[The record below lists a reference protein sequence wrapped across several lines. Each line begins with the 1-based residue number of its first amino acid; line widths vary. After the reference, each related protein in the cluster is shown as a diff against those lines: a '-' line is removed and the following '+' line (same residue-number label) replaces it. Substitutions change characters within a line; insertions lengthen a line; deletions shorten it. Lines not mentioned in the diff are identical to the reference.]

1 MLKLYNKEH
10 EAIGVLT
17 NLKDYKVEYVLS
29 GEDLVEFSL
38 SISDENIHL
47 VEEEGYVRNKSNE
60 YVIKAI
66 DPSDNFKRFTCN
78 VNVEGL
84 VGKAIASFDTSNNNI
99 NDTIRLAIAGTGW
112 ILADNN
118 INKRRTVR
126 LTNTNAL
133 EVLREV
139 RKVFSVDFRYDA
151 INKKIYVYE
160 KFGEDKGV
168 YFSDEL
174 NLKSLSIPSDTYDY
188 VTRLYPYGKDGLTI
202 AEINNGKDY
211 IENFQYSNKIIE
223 LIWQDNR
230 YTDVN
235 SLKEDAEAKLEEL
248 SKPNRSYQASVT
260 DLAKQSKE
268 YSYLDFF
275 LGDTVTLLSKSE
287 KFRDKQRIVKYIEY
301 PDNPSENTCEL
312 GNTILTFEE
321 LQQENEY
328 KNQTVDNITTGN
340 GIINGEAIDGIS
352 TEQIYDFEA
361 EVAKIT
367 DLTVINADITN
378 LKAENVTITGK
389 LSAIEGEFGT
399 LKANVATIEEL
410 TVTHSASIND
420 LQANKANI
428 TDLTA
433 TNIKFNVASGG
444 TLDLQTLLS
453 KFVTG
458 ENGQFINISS
468 SNSVIANATIKNAM
482 IESLSVDKLL
492 AGRISTNKFT
502 VSSDDGGIE
511 IVGAT
516 QQFKDKNNK
525 VRIQMGQ
532 DTQGNFNFIL
542 RGEDGT
548 TTLID
553 HNGIKEKAIADDL
566 IKENMV
572 AADAIGEKQINYSSL
587 ITGLNKDT
595 NTQLIK
601 ASKVAID
608 LTGQSLEVSFNS
620 LKSNVDNME
629 IGGRNLIIDTKEMKW
644 CENATSETYKGFV
657 VAKGTASSTSYKDIF
672 AAPTIDNV
680 TSTQYTVSFYAKS
693 STSSSIRCYFYN
705 PNTTV
710 KAMSSTGQTSTSV
723 DGQIYVTLTTEWK
736 RYWVTWT
743 QTVPS
748 SLSKKQVI
756 IGRVTSGG
764 DVSICGVKF
773 EEGNKATDWTP
784 APEDVDQ
791 KIESNTTAITV
802 AQGKIEGLISENTI
816 IKGDVTTISDK
827 YTSLKATVDGI
838 NTTVAS
844 HTSSIGTIST
854 DLATANALADSK
866 AKVFTSIP
874 TTPYK
879 VGDLWVQGT
888 SGEIMK
894 CKTARA
900 SGSYVASDWEKASKY
915 TDDTKANAVEGN
927 LNTLSGKVTIVE
939 NNYASLSQDLSG
951 FKTTVGNTYS
961 TKSELS
967 SVDGKVT
974 SLTSRVSTAESS
986 ITQLNNKIAL
996 KVEATDVIEAIN
1008 NIEVGGRNYIEQGN
1022 FEKTDKWT
1030 SLSGT
1035 KEYQSKICGYR
1046 SYNGTSEAFITS
1058 KRYFYTELVGK
1069 NITLSF
1075 LGAKTSNMKSFE
1087 VHILSRKSGTSSDYT
1102 YVKTQSFNLTDTLQ
1116 KHSFTYT
1123 MPSDIDS
1130 FYIRFDNNG
1139 STNGSDATLYITDVK
1154 LEEGNKPTDWTPAL
1168 EDVENDATT
1177 KANNA
1182 QTNAKNYTDGQ
1193 ITIVNK
1199 TITDKV
1205 AEIKLTTDSI
1215 TQRVSSTE
1223 FTTSTLTNKVNTA
1236 QNTADSAN
1244 SKIDSLKLGSMNIY
1258 PNSNFK
1264 NNISTYEVTTD
1275 TTISYYGGEVDNNS
1289 SRVKGRMMRV
1299 YSSTG
1304 GDRFITDKSLMFVE
1318 SGQQYTVSFDYF
1330 TSERVTGSSSYL
1342 YFYDAN
1348 EKLLTSGQF
1357 LNLGITSAGGR
1368 TFRRLVKTFTVPSSA
1383 KYCRIRYGFVCDGA
1397 CWMTVDG
1404 VSIVK
1409 GNKDI
1414 GWSPSPEDINSAI
1427 TTVDTKVETTNNKV
1441 ASIETNL
1448 NSITSRVGTVE
1459 SKQTTVNGKVSS
1471 LETRM
1476 STAESKIT
1484 ETAITNVV
1492 SKGFY
1497 SKNDIDSKGYQTS
1510 SQVQQTVNQLEVKFS
1525 TNGGYNLIYNGNFE
1539 RGLEHWTL
1547 TNASQGYIWVKR
1559 NDNGSPNNPLELFM
1573 QGVLDGE
1580 NRYAT
1585 QGFDWTSNE
1594 ALTLSWYQ
1602 WTSLG
1607 GGDGSNV
1614 YRGTQVTITYT
1625 DGTKSWHTSGNQT
1638 ELNVWQKRSM
1648 TIYPEYGKRVSWISV
1663 DAWCRDTSKA
1673 TVYTDIMLEKGVV
1686 ATNWTPNPNEVVD
1699 GIIIL
1704 DKNGVKVSHSN
1715 GDYTQL
1721 HAEGLKRYRSN
1732 GDAKGD
1738 YHYLTQYVGF
1748 SGQDTIWV
1756 QLKDD
1761 FKGKHFTAYSVI
1773 SDTWED
1779 SWNHGDPWVLQRF
1792 VTYVETDNI
1801 DYANARVPVLIYR
1814 IDKNYKTG
1822 EYRKKPCA
1830 GVLLVVA

>member
-78 VNVEGL
+78 VNVEDL

-174 NLKSLSIPSDTYDY
+174 NIKSLSIPSDTYDY

-202 AEINNGKDY
+202 AEINNGKEY

-420 LQANKANI
+420 LQANKADI

-433 TNIKFNVASGG
+433 TNIKFDVASGG

-572 AADAIGEKQINYSSL
+572 AEDAIGEKQINYSSL
-587 ITGLNKDT
+587 VTGLNKDT

-620 LKSNVDNME
+620 LKSNVD
-629 IGGRNLIIDTKEMKW
+629 GLD
-644 CENATSETYKGFV
+644 
-657 VAKGTASSTSYKDIF
+657 D
-672 AAPTIDNV
+672 
-680 TSTQYTVSFYAKS
+680 
-693 STSSSIRCYFYN
+693 
-705 PNTTV
+705 
-710 KAMSSTGQTSTSV
+710 
-723 DGQIYVTLTTEWK
+723 
-736 RYWVTWT
+736 
-743 QTVPS
+743 
-748 SLSKKQVI
+748 
-756 IGRVTSGG
+756 
-764 DVSICGVKF
+764 
-773 EEGNKATDWTP
+773 
-784 APEDVDQ
+784 

-802 AQGKIEGLISENTI
+802 AQGKIEGLISENSI
-816 IKGDVTTISDK
+816 ITGDVTTISDK

-866 AKVFTSIP
+866 AKVFTSTP

-888 SGEIMK
+888 SGDVMR
-894 CKTARA
+894 CKTARS
-900 SGSYVASDWEKASKY
+900 SGSYTASDWEKASKY
-915 TDDTKANAVEGN
+915 TDDTKANAV
-927 LNTLSGKVTIVE
+927 
-939 NNYASLSQDLSG
+939 
-951 FKTTVGNTYS
+951 
-961 TKSELS
+961 
-967 SVDGKVT
+967 DGKVT
-974 SLTSRVSTAESS
+974 NLQT
-986 ITQLNNKIAL
+986 
-996 KVEATDVIEAIN
+996 
-1008 NIEVGGRNYIEQGN
+1008 
-1022 FEKTDKWT
+1022 
-1030 SLSGT
+1030 
-1035 KEYQSKICGYR
+1035 EY
-1046 SYNGTSEAFITS
+1046 
-1058 KRYFYTELVGK
+1058 
-1069 NITLSF
+1069 
-1075 LGAKTSNMKSFE
+1075 
-1087 VHILSRKSGTSSDYT
+1087 
-1102 YVKTQSFNLTDTLQ
+1102 
-1116 KHSFTYT
+1116 
-1123 MPSDIDS
+1123 
-1130 FYIRFDNNG
+1130 
-1139 STNGSDATLYITDVK
+1139 
-1154 LEEGNKPTDWTPAL
+1154 
-1168 EDVENDATT
+1168 
-1177 KANNA
+1177 
-1182 QTNAKNYTDGQ
+1182 
-1193 ITIVNK
+1193 NK
-1199 TITDKV
+1199 TKSQV
-1205 AEIKLTTDSI
+1205 AEIVTDLDGITQRVSNTESTTATITADLQTVSDVANSANTNASSALNKANTATSTATTAKNTADSALTQANTNKGNITTLQGTVNTTNSKVATLETNLNGI

-1223 FTTSTLTNKVNTA
+1223 STTATLTTKVNGVESTA
-1236 QNTADSAN
+1236 NTAKSTADSAKTTATN
-1244 SKIDSLKLGSMNIY
+1244 AQSTANTA
-1258 PNSNFK
+1258 NSNATSALNK
-1264 NNISTYEVTTD
+1264 ANNALQKKMGINLIVNQGTYAPNQPNKE
-1275 TTISYYGGEVDNNS
+1275 GE
-1289 SRVKGRMMRV
+1289 
-1299 YSSTG
+1299 
-1304 GDRFITDKSLMFVE
+1304 
-1318 SGQQYTVSFDYF
+1318 
-1330 TSERVTGSSSYL
+1330 L
-1342 YFYDAN
+1342 YIHGFDAN
-1348 EKLLTSGQF
+1348 GNKADVDGYIINPNNGSKLTVPKGMINANDKIPYNQEIYLCYSNRLWFAWYNASDKKWKYLDANANSYEGTVNNLVWGDSHLVLGVVVASGAEMYTSGF
-1357 LNLGITSAGGR
+1357 LYDTPKNYRDAVGQTLE
-1368 TFRRLVKTFTVPSSA
+1368 FTTTKSQ
-1383 KYCRIRYGFVCDGA
+1383 
-1397 CWMTVDG
+1397 
-1404 VSIVK
+1404 VS
-1409 GNKDI
+1409 
-1414 GWSPSPEDINSAI
+1414 
-1427 TTVDTKVETTNNKV
+1427 T
-1441 ASIETNL
+1441 IETNL
-1448 NSITSRVGTVE
+1448 SGITSRVGTVE
-1459 SKQTTVNGKVSS
+1459 SKTTTLEGKVSSQETRLKTAEQKITDSAIISTVTSSTTYKNDLNGKVSTNKIIS
-1471 LETRM
+1471 
-1476 STAESKIT
+1476 SINQTAETIKIQASKI
-1484 ETAITNVV
+1484 
-1492 SKGFY
+1492 
-1497 SKNDIDSKGYQTS
+1497 
-1510 SQVQQTVNQLEVKFS
+1510 QLEGTTTIAGSSGDKIRINNSDYEILNGSTSKAFFGLRQIDDNRLVPRLALSHSGLNS
-1525 TNGGYNLIYNGNFE
+1525 TNNNYFVMTAHD
-1539 RGLEHWTL
+1539 RT
-1547 TNASQGYIWVKR
+1547 
-1559 NDNGSPNNPLELFM
+1559 NNPLGTSSSYVDLAYRCQEFKLSDNTGDVSNIRMISNGDVQIAAIREVVIRSNYKNGAYVNTGAEYNIGKFSSSGSAYFDGNL
-1573 QGVLDGE
+1573 QIDCVRNIVDRENGLVLAD
-1580 NRYAT
+1580 
-1585 QGFDWTSNE
+1585 
-1594 ALTLSWYQ
+1594 
-1602 WTSLG
+1602 
-1607 GGDGSNV
+1607 
-1614 YRGTQVTITYT
+1614 
-1625 DGTKSWHTSGNQT
+1625 
-1638 ELNVWQKRSM
+1638 
-1648 TIYPEYGKRVSWISV
+1648 YGKGS
-1663 DAWCRDTSKA
+1663 DKA
-1673 TVYTDIMLEKGVV
+1673 TVIRIATDSSGTKFVRPVDTKKDIRLGSPSNAWYNIYTSVGTYSSLGILSDDIETLSTKSISRS
-1686 ATNWTPNPNEVVD
+1686 NDDILD
-1699 GIIIL
+1699 GINFFREARTL
-1704 DKNGVKVSHSN
+1704 S
-1715 GDYTQL
+1715 
-1721 HAEGLKRYRSN
+1721 
-1732 GDAKGD
+1732 
-1738 YHYLTQYVGF
+1738 
-1748 SGQDTIWV
+1748 
-1756 QLKDD
+1756 
-1761 FKGKHFTAYSVI
+1761 
-1773 SDTWED
+1773 ED
-1779 SWNHGDPWVLQRF
+1779 SSLQMD
-1792 VTYVETDNI
+1792 VTSILNTCYVEKDIEEGETYINLHEM
-1801 DYANARVPVLIYR
+1801 VKLLIYEVKKLKESN
-1814 IDKNYKTG
+1814 INY
-1822 EYRKKPCA
+1822 
-1830 GVLLVVA
+1830 